1 MENRCI
7 YCGDIIPEG
16 RLVCWICEHKIMDDS
31 DSDEKSVRENNV
43 SSYRKNKE
51 VT

>member
-16 RLVCWICEHKIMDDS
+16 KLVCWQCEHEILSEEVSEYDNARS
-31 DSDEKSVRENNV
+31 CERIDEACE
-43 SSYRKNKE
+43 
-51 VT
+51 